1 MLIRQTPLAKRPGI
15 LTNEQVEA
23 WMNAN
28 PDRVQRLDNT
38 AYDHSISVGI
48 RSKPEKRKQV
58 KRLDSKAIKDALAK
72 QQRQVRKK
80 LPVACSAKSKQAV
93 KSATTKRKKRGR
105 KPVNRLKTLAKR
117 RDDWL
122 QYLQTTGCPMTSREA
137 REMFG
142 ITNPKFTAERIN
154 QDGEYISITKEMYKN
169 RKTLIF
175 RAINYER

>member
-1 MLIRQTPLAKRPGI
+1 MLIRQTPLAKSPNA

-23 WMNAN
+23 WMSAH

-38 AYDHSISVGI
+38 AYDHSISQ
-48 RSKPEKRKQV
+48 SNKTKPEKRKQV

-72 QQRQVRKK
+72 QQRQTPKK
-80 LPVACSAKSKQAV
+80 VPVACSAKAKQAV
-93 KSATTKRKKRGR
+93 KSATKPKKRGR

-117 RDDWL
+117 RNDWL
-122 QYLQTTGCPMTSREA
+122 QYLQVTGWPMSTQEV

-154 QDGEYISITKEMYKN
+154 QDGEYISITKEMHKS

>member
-80 LPVACSAKSKQAV
+80 LPI
-93 KSATTKRKKRGR
+93 SATKPKKMVRR
-105 KPVNRLKTLAKR
+105 PMNRLEALAKR